1 MLIKDSRRFTLSR
14 RALLRSGAGV
24 AVALPMLEAMIRP
37 ARADSTTS
45 PKRAVV
51 MFGGVSTG
59 RDYDGDAATPSTFGA
74 DYALT
79 RPLMALA
86 AQGVKNDVGVISN
99 LEIGFDA
106 GSGLPAGGRG
116 RPWHS
121 SSVGPLLSG
130 RRASSADDRFS
141 PLGPT
146 IDQLIVDAVGGSPR
160 FRSLEYKVQ
169 ASGYRDETSGKR
181 IMSYRAGNEPN
192 EPITSTRVAWE
203 ALFSGFVPTDPAEQE
218 TARRAL
224 AQRRSV
230 LDLVRGRA
238 ERLRAR
244 LGRADNQRLERHFDE
259 LRALETRLLQIDP
272 SVEAACI
279 QLDRAGGYAQDP
291 AIQNAQDQELCRRFG
306 FDSVECRD
314 RVIGYAEEHQRGRL
328 LADLVHMAFICDQT
342 RVATI
347 MLTHAQSFMNVASIV
362 PSGVVTDAHELGHGT
377 GTRDDHADMVSW
389 HVDQWAY
396 LVKRLKE
403 TPEPDGSLLD
413 HTALALVFEGG
424 FGFDPEGNSDNVT
437 HSSQRMITLVA
448 GAGLRTGHID
458 GNRSHP
464 AQALLGCA
472 RAVGY
477 GGALGDFTT
486 PLPGLLG

>member
-1 MLIKDSRRFTLSR
+1 MLIKDSRTVTLSR
-14 RALLRSGAGV
+14 RTLLRSGAGI
-24 AVALPMLEAMIRP
+24 AVALPMLEAMVRP
-37 ARADSTTS
+37 ARAQSTTA

-51 MFGGVSTG
+51 MFGGISTG
-59 RDYDGDAATPSTFGA
+59 RDYDGDGTTPSTFGA
-74 DYALT
+74 DYPLT
-79 RPLMALA
+79 RSLMALGT
-86 AQGVKNDVGVISN
+86 QGVQNDVGVISN
-99 LEIGFDA
+99 LEIGVDA
-106 GSGLPAGGRG
+106 GGGLPAGGRG

-130 RRASSADDRFS
+130 RRANGSEERFS
-141 PLGPT
+141 ALGPT
-146 IDQLIVDAVGGSPR
+146 VDQLIVDAVGGSPR

-169 ASGYRDETSGKR
+169 ASGYRDETSFKR

-203 ALFSGFVPTDPAEQE
+203 ALFSGFVPTDPADQE
-218 TARRAL
+218 AARRAL

-230 LDLVRGRA
+230 LDLVRGHA
-238 ERLRAR
+238 QTLRAR
-244 LGRADNQRLERHFDE
+244 LGRADNQRLDRHFDE
-259 LRALETRLLQIDP
+259 LRALETRLSQVDP
-272 SVEAACI
+272 HVEAACA
-279 QLDRAGGYAQDP
+279 QLDRTGGYAQDP
-291 AIQNAQDQELCRRFG
+291 AIQNTQDEELCRRFG
-306 FDSVECRD
+306 FDSPECRD
-314 RVIGYAEEHQRGRL
+314 RVIGYAEENLRGRL
-328 LADLVHMAFICDQT
+328 LADLVHMAFVCDQT

-377 GTRDDHADMVSW
+377 GTRDDHADMVNW

-403 TPEPDGSLLD
+403 TPEPEGSLLD

-424 FGFDPEGNSDNVT
+424 FGFDPEGNNDNVT
-437 HSSQRMITLVA
+437 HSSQRMIALVA
-448 GAGLRTGHID
+448 GAGVRTGHID